1 MTKSYRN
8 NPRLNGIRQAIG
20 IEGTDFELSEADL
33 WTLFQFDVPA
43 DYDHFLQSC
52 DQVQAKYPTVAQYKK
67 LDRRYDQVLKAN
79 AQAMVDQVLA
89 RPTP

>member
-52 DQVQAKYPTVAQYKK
+52 DQVRPSTQPSHSTKSSTVATI
-67 LDRRYDQVLKAN
+67 RF
-79 AQAMVDQVLA
+79 
-89 RPTP
+89 